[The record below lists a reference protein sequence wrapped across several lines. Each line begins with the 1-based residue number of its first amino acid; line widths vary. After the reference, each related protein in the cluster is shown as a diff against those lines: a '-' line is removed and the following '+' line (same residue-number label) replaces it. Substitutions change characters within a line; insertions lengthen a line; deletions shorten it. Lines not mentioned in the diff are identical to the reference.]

1 MEAFSPLSASF
12 KTNKYNYYERVD
24 YLQME
29 LEQWHRLRQLDDQAG
44 GLQGFIRIL
53 VLVSG
58 QSRPHLFFIHD
69 L

>member
-1 MEAFSPLSASF
+1 
-12 KTNKYNYYERVD
+12 
-24 YLQME
+24 ME
-29 LEQWHRLRQLDDQAG
+29 LEQRHRLYQLDDQAS

-69 L
+69 LAAEQR